1 MNNLNNGKR
10 IDIRLIALDLDGTLL
25 NSDKQLSPRNRTALF
40 QAAQKGILIVP
51 TTGRLPGALSPAVR
65 SLPFLRYV
73 IAVNGAIIS
82 DVLTGE
88 VLRRQEISNHDALRI
103 LDVLQ
108 KYDGIYDCYVD
119 GCGYMNAEM
128 LAKAEH
134 YTEDSH
140 QLKLVRDTRRPVADL
155 KSFLLDR
162 GCSVQKSQIMFSCRK
177 DRDRALSELRVLLPD
192 FLHTCTYSTNIE
204 INSPAANKGAA
215 LSFLCD
221 HLNIPIECTMS
232 FGDGSNDITM
242 LKAAGIGVVMGNA
255 EPDILPYGDITA
267 PTCDEDGVADIIERY
282 VLK

>member
-1 MNNLNNGKR
+1 MNKE
-10 IDIRLIALDLDGTLL
+10 IRLIALDLDGTLL
-25 NSDKQLSPRNRTALF
+25 NSDKQLSPRNRSALF
-40 QAAQKGILIVP
+40 RASEKGILIVP

-73 IAVNGAIIS
+73 IAVNGAIVS
-82 DVLTGE
+82 DVVTGE
-88 VLRRQEISNHDALRI
+88 VLSRQEISNRDALRI
-103 LDVLQ
+103 LDALQ
-108 KYDGIYDCYVD
+108 KYDGIYDCYID
-119 GCGYMNAEM
+119 GCGYMNAKM
-128 LAKAEH
+128 LAKAEY

-140 QLKLVRDTRRPVADL
+140 QLKLVRDTRKPVEDL

-162 GCSVQKSQIMFSCRK
+162 GCPVQKAQIMFSCRE
-177 DRDRALSELRVLLPD
+177 DRDRALSELKALLPD

-221 HLNIPIECTMS
+221 HLNIPMECAMS

-255 EPDILPYGDITA
+255 EADILPYGDIIA
-267 PTCDEDGVADIIERY
+267 PTCDEDGVADVLERL
-282 VLK
+282 VL